1 MSSALLNQQYILSK
15 VGFPDGSADLPANA
29 ETSGDAGLILGSGKS
44 PGGGNGNPLWY
55 SCLEYPT
62 DRGA

>member
-1 MSSALLNQQYILSK
+1 MSSALVNQQYILSK

-29 ETSGDAGLILGSGKS
+29 ETAENAGLILGSGK
-44 PGGGNGNPLWY
+44 GGGNGNPVWY
-55 SCLEYPT
+55 SCLENPM